1 MLISISPARGHP
13 VSAVSSPTS
22 HPTSCPICDNLTYMI
37 TTCTNSPSS
46 FRLLAALAAAMMLA
60 AVVPTFA
67 QQQGFVKL
75 KVDPS
80 KAGVFIDGKYV
91 GPAGNFGMARK
102 YAVAAGE
109 HEVKLSEPR
118 YEDMTTK
125 VTVTAGKTAVVSE
138 KLKALTL
145 AKPPFGVLR
154 TTGVTDKYDAVYIN
168 DKFYGH
174 TGEFNNLVQGLKL
187 PPGEYKLKVAGA
199 NGNTLK
205 EETIKIEANKTLIV
219 KVQ

>member
-1 MLISISPARGHP
+1 
-13 VSAVSSPTS
+13 
-22 HPTSCPICDNLTYMI
+22 
-37 TTCTNSPSS
+37 
-46 FRLLAALAAAMMLA
+46 MLA
-60 AVVPTFA
+60 AVLPTFA
-67 QQQGFVKL
+67 QQQGFVKF
-75 KVDPS
+75 KVDPTR
-80 KAGVFIDGKYV
+80 AGVFIDGRYV

-109 HEVKLSEPR
+109 HEVKLVEPR

-138 KLKALTL
+138 KLKPREP

-154 TTGVTDKYDAVYIN
+154 TAGITDKFDPVYLN

-174 TGEFNNLVQGLKL
+174 AGEFNNPVQGLKL
-187 PPGEYKLKVAGA
+187 PPGEYKLKVTST
-199 NGNTLK
+199 NGSTLK
-205 EETIKIEANKTLIV
+205 EETIKIEANKTLVV

>member
-1 MLISISPARGHP
+1 LERLFRDRPSEPLRTLS
-13 VSAVSSPTS
+13 
-22 HPTSCPICDNLTYMI
+22 CDNLTYMI
-37 TTCTNSPSS
+37 TIFTTRPSS
-46 FRLLAALAAAMMLA
+46 LRLFVPLVGAMMLA
-60 AVVPTFA
+60 AGAPAFA
-67 QQQGFVKL
+67 QTQGFGKL

-109 HEVKLSEPR
+109 HEVKLADPR

-138 KLKALTL
+138 KLKPLTL

-154 TTGVTDKYDAVYIN
+154 TTGTTDKFDAVYLN
-168 DKFYGH
+168 DKYYGH
-174 TGEFNNLVQGLKL
+174 SGEFNNPLQGLKL

-205 EETIKIEANKTLIV
+205 EETIKIEADKTLMV